1 MGNTEVFYKIQCKA
15 TWFKEAHV
23 LLAMAKVS
31 YPHNEGET
39 LS

>member
-1 MGNTEVFYKIQCKA
+1 MDNTEVFYKTQCKA
-15 TWFKEAHV
+15 AQFKEAHV

-31 YPHNEGET
+31 YPHNEGES

>member
-1 MGNTEVFYKIQCKA
+1 MDNTEVFGKIQCKA
-15 TWFKEAHV
+15 AQFKEAHV
-23 LLAMAKVS
+23 LLGMAKVS